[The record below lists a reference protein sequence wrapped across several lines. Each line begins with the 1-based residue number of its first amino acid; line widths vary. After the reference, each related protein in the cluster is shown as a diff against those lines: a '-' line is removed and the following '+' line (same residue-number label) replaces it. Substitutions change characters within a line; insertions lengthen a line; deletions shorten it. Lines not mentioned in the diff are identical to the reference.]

1 MKRPDC
7 ALSSRELSLPPFH
20 LLLHRSEPLL
30 ILSLKIAIIT
40 RFSFSPSETLHLQL
54 LSLLPGSD
62 LALQLLSLLL
72 LRQLL
77 LLVLSLH
84 LLHLGNMYSF
94 KNIPSPVWSDSVQN
108 QLFYL
113 NGVWLS
119 PAHVE
124 LVVAHAEGED
134 PLVDP
139 QSGGKEH
146 KVGCFFVNWL
156 WKCKFRDIS

>member
-20 LLLHRSEPLL
+20 LLLHGSEPLL
-30 ILSLKIAIIT
+30 ILSLKIAIIA

-84 LLHLGNMYSF
+84 LLHLGNMHSF

-134 PLVDP
+134 PLVDT
-139 QSGGKEH
+139 KARREED
-146 KVGCFFVNWL
+146 KVWGFLVNWL
-156 WKCKFRDIS
+156 QHKKR